1 MRHVRCQDTI
11 FKGDANRNIEN
22 SVFFREIGEPS
33 FFSGR
38 PGEEPALW
46 WDDIVLK
53 FSGDIETN
61 SCPKAKREETY
72 TCLCC
77 DRKIT
82 KSQGSKS
89 ATAWKSCTGCISPVS
104 KYIQRV
110 RWRVE
115 VQRSSTRKTINT
127 REDEITSRAR
137 RKGRGEGAEGQELW
151 RGDTQL

>member
-1 MRHVRCQDTI
+1 MLMTRGLKVAACAMSGYHLQRRCKSQHRK
-11 FKGDANRNIEN
+11 FSFFQGNRRA
-22 SVFFREIGEPS
+22 FA
-33 FFSGR
+33 FSGR

-61 SCPKAKREETY
+61 PCPKAKREETY

-89 ATAWKSCTGCISPVS
+89 ATAWKICTGCISPVS
-104 KYIQRV
+104 K
-110 RWRVE
+110 
-115 VQRSSTRKTINT
+115 
-127 REDEITSRAR
+127 
-137 RKGRGEGAEGQELW
+137 
-151 RGDTQL
+151 